1 MTRLLMSLCSV
12 AALVVVSGGVRA
24 ADDDAKAIIA
34 KAIKAHGGEEYL
46 TKNKAARMQNKGK
59 LTIPGVCE
67 SEFTQDLAYM
77 LPDKLKDTLELNIGG
92 QKISIVTVMNG
103 DKLSIEAAGKAVD
116 VTDDIKKAMKDAQH
130 MLAISRMVPLL
141 KDKSYELSVFGEAK
155 VEDKPAIGI
164 VVASKGKKDITLF
177 FDKKTN
183 LLAKIEHRTVEA
195 ATGNEIGEER
205 IILEYKNNKDGI
217 PIPKKVLVKHDGKT
231 FLEAETLESTMLE
244 AIDEAEFKK

>member
-34 KAIKAHGGEEYL
+34 RAIKAHGGEEYL

-59 LTIPGVCE
+59 IQIPGVGE

-77 LPDKLKDTLELNIGG
+77 LPDKLKDTLELSIGG

-116 VTDDIKKAMKDAQH
+116 VTDDIKKAMKDAKH
-130 MLAISRMVPLL
+130 MMTVSRMVPLL
-141 KDKSYELSVFGEAK
+141 KDKSYELSIFGEAK

-195 ATGNEIGEER
+195 GTGNEIGEER
-205 IILEYKNNKDGI
+205 IILEYKNKDGI
-217 PIPKKVLVKHDGKT
+217 PFPKKVLVKHDGKT
-231 FLEAETLESTMLE
+231 FLEAECLESVMLE

>member
-12 AALVVVSGGVRA
+12 AALVVLSGGVRA

-59 LTIPGVCE
+59 ITIPGVGE
-67 SEFTQDLAYM
+67 TQFTQDLAYM
-77 LPDKLKDTLELNIGG
+77 LPDKLKDTLELTIGG

-130 MLAISRMVPLL
+130 MMTASRMVPLL
-141 KDKSYELSVFGEAK
+141 KDKSYELSIFGEAK

-164 VVASKGKKDITLF
+164 RVASKGKKDITLF

-195 ATGNEIGEER
+195 GTGNEIGEER
-205 IILEYKNNKDGI
+205 IILEYKIKDGI
-217 PIPKKVLVKHDGKT
+217 PFPKKVLVKHDGKT
-231 FLEAETLESTMLE
+231 FLEAESVESTLLES
-244 AIDEAEFKK
+244 IDEAEFKK

>member
-1 MTRLLMSLCSV
+1 MSRLLMSLCSV

-24 ADDDAKAIIA
+24 ADDDAKAILT

-59 LTIPGVCE
+59 LTIPGVGE
-67 SEFTQDLAYM
+67 TDFTQDLAYM
-77 LPDKLKDTLELNIGG
+77 LPDKLKDTLELTIGG

-116 VTDDIKKAMKDAQH
+116 ITDDIKKALKDAQH
-130 MLAISRMVPLL
+130 MMTVGRMVPLL
-141 KDKSYELSVFGEAK
+141 KDKSYELSIFGEVK

-164 VVASKGKKDITLF
+164 LVASKGKKDITLF

-195 ATGNEIGEER
+195 GTGNEIGEER
-205 IILEYKNNKDGI
+205 IILEYKIKDGI
-217 PIPKKVLVKHDGKT
+217 PFPKKVLVKHDGKT
-231 FLEAETLESTMLE
+231 FLEAEMVESTMLE

>member
-12 AALVVVSGGVRA
+12 AALVVVSGDVRA

-59 LTIPGVCE
+59 ITIPGVGE
-67 SEFTQDLAYM
+67 TDFTQDLAYM
-77 LPDKLKDTLELNIGG
+77 LPDKLKDTLELTIGG

-130 MLAISRMVPLL
+130 MMTVSRMVPLL
-141 KDKSYELSVFGEAK
+141 KDKSYELSIFGEAK

-177 FDKKTN
+177 FDKKTH

-195 ATGNEIGEER
+195 GTGNEIGEER
-205 IILEYKNNKDGI
+205 IILEYKNKDGI
-217 PIPKKVLVKHDGKT
+217 PFPKKVLVKHDGKT
-231 FLEAETLESTMLE
+231 FLEAECLESTMLE

>member
-24 ADDDAKAIIA
+24 ADDDAKAILT

-59 LTIPGVCE
+59 LTIPGVGE
-67 SEFTQDLAYM
+67 TDFTQDLAYM
-77 LPDKLKDTLELNIGG
+77 LPDKLKDTLELTIGG
-92 QKISIVTVMNG
+92 QKVTIVTVMNG

-116 VTDDIKKAMKDAQH
+116 ITDDIKKAMKDAQY
-130 MLAISRMVPLL
+130 MMTVSRMVPLL

-164 VVASKGKKDITLF
+164 RVVSKGKKDITLF
-177 FDKKTN
+177 FDKKTS

-195 ATGNEIGEER
+195 GTGNEIGEER
-205 IILEYKNNKDGI
+205 IILEYKIKDGI
-217 PIPKKVLVKHDGKT
+217 PFPKKVLVKHDGKT
-231 FLEAETLESTMLE
+231 FLEAESVESTLLE

>member
-59 LTIPGVCE
+59 ITIPGVGE
-67 SEFTQDLAYM
+67 TDFTQDLAYM
-77 LPDKLKDTLELNIGG
+77 LPDKLKDTLELTIGG

-130 MLAISRMVPLL
+130 MMTVSRMVPLL
-141 KDKSYELSVFGEAK
+141 KDKSYELSIFGEAK

-177 FDKKTN
+177 FDKKTH

-195 ATGNEIGEER
+195 GTGNEIGEER
-205 IILEYKNNKDGI
+205 IILEYKNKDGI
-217 PIPKKVLVKHDGKT
+217 PFPKKVLVKHDGKT
-231 FLEAETLESTMLE
+231 FLEAECLESTMLE

>member
-1 MTRLLMSLCSV
+1 MSRLLMSLCSV

-24 ADDDAKAIIA
+24 ADDDAKAILT

-59 LTIPGVCE
+59 LTIPGVGE
-67 SEFTQDLAYM
+67 TDFTQDLAYM
-77 LPDKLKDTLELNIGG
+77 LPDKLKDTLELTIGG
-92 QKISIVTVMNG
+92 RKISIVTVMNG

-116 VTDDIKKAMKDAQH
+116 ITDDIKKALKDAQH
-130 MLAISRMVPLL
+130 MMTVGRMVPLL
-141 KDKSYELSVFGEAK
+141 KDKSYELSIFGEAK

-164 VVASKGKKDITLF
+164 LVASKGKKDITLF

-195 ATGNEIGEER
+195 GTGNEIGEER
-205 IILEYKNNKDGI
+205 IILEYKIKDGI
-217 PIPKKVLVKHDGKT
+217 PFPKKVLVKHDGKT
-231 FLEAETLESTMLE
+231 FLEAEMVESTMLE

>member
-1 MTRLLMSLCSV
+1 MSRLLMSLCSV

-24 ADDDAKAIIA
+24 ADDDAKAILT

-59 LTIPGVCE
+59 LTIPGVGE
-67 SEFTQDLAYM
+67 TDFTQDLAYM
-77 LPDKLKDTLELNIGG
+77 LPDKLKDTLELTIGG

-116 VTDDIKKAMKDAQH
+116 ITDDIKKALKDAQH
-130 MLAISRMVPLL
+130 MMTVGRMVPLL
-141 KDKSYELSVFGEAK
+141 KDKSYELSIFGEAK

-164 VVASKGKKDITLF
+164 LVASKGKKDITLF

-195 ATGNEIGEER
+195 GTGNEIGEER
-205 IILEYKNNKDGI
+205 IILEYKIKDGI
-217 PIPKKVLVKHDGKT
+217 PFPKKVLVKHDGKT
-231 FLEAETLESTMLE
+231 FLEAEMVESTMLE

>member
-59 LTIPGVCE
+59 LTIPGVGE

-103 DKLSIEAAGKAVD
+103 DKLSIEAAGKPID
-116 VTDDIKKAMKDAQH
+116 ITDDIRKAMKDAQH
-130 MLAISRMVPLL
+130 MMTVSRMVPLL
-141 KDKSYELSVFGEAK
+141 KDKSYELSIFGEAK

-195 ATGNEIGEER
+195 GTGNEIGEER
-205 IILEYKNNKDGI
+205 IILEYKNKDGI
-217 PIPKKVLVKHDGKT
+217 PFPKKVLVKHDGKT
-231 FLEAETLESTMLE
+231 FLEAECLESVMLE